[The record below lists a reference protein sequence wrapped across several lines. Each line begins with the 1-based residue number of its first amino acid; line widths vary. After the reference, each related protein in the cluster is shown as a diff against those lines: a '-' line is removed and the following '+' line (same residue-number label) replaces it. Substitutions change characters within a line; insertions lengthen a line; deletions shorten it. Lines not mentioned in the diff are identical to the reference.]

1 MQNGDVQQFI
11 DDLYYGEE
19 LLLRYN
25 KQKFFIQGW
34 KNKDTYHMEMIEI
47 EADKPDG
54 QVIKKCWSYSA
65 NTMRECAVA
74 FLNEP
79 LWDGKTFWQAE
90 SDMTQCDW
98 WTQS

>member
-1 MQNGDVQQFI
+1 MQNGDVQRFV

-19 LLLRYN
+19 LLLRYDN
-25 KQKFFIQGW
+25 RKFFIQGW
-34 KNKDTYHMEMIEI
+34 KDKETYYMEMTEI

-65 NTMRECAVA
+65 STMRECADA

-90 SDMTQCDW
+90 SDMIQCDW
-98 WTQS
+98 WT